1 MKEFII
7 VNIETEITICTMVI
21 TWLCGIL
28 AKKSKHILNN
38 RIPIQN
44 ILIAMLMTLIY
55 WWATGNLSL
64 AVASGSPI
72 ATLIYDAIHSIKKE
86 EK

>member
-1 MKEFII
+1 MKEFI
-7 VNIETEITICTMVI
+7 VENIETEITVCTMVV

-28 AKKSKHILNN
+28 AKKNKHILNS

-44 ILIAMLMTLIY
+44 ILIAVLMTLIY
-55 WWATGNLSL
+55 WWATGDLSIT
-64 AVASGSPI
+64 VASGSPI

-86 EK
+86 G

>member
-1 MKEFII
+1 MKEF
-7 VNIETEITICTMVI
+7 VLENIETIITIVTIII
-21 TWLCGIL
+21 TWVCGEL

-44 ILIAMLMTLIY
+44 IIIAVTMTALY
-55 WWATGNLSL
+55 WFATGDISIT
-64 AVASGSPI
+64 VASGSPI

-86 EK
+86 VE

>member
-7 VNIETEITICTMVI
+7 NNIETIITLCTMII
-21 TWLCGIL
+21 TWVCGIL
-28 AKKSKHILNN
+28 AKKSKHIMNN

-44 ILIAMLMTLIY
+44 ILIALLMTGIY
-55 WWATGNLSL
+55 WFATGDLSL
-64 AVASGSPI
+64 TIASGSPI
-72 ATLIYDAIHSIKKE
+72 ATLIYDAVHNIKKG